1 MKRTGRTIWFVTIMA
16 ISALMV
22 TACSDGSDG
31 ELSDVRSNL
40 SASPTWALASYNGEW
55 TVNQQVVDTAR
66 LDVTDVLSVRLPE
79 TFLTHLCF
87 SQSDAGNA
95 LSYYSETDGVKAS
108 EIKPLGLPTA
118 IEIKDQGYTNEAV
131 FSYFSAKALVNDG
144 MTVYRSAYFLVT
156 INGTKYHV
164 ELLSSDKGSAIRRS
178 DTMGWTIAITVNGFC
193 ITNTE
198 NFKEQ
203 YISPPPITLYYNT
216 TERIR

>member
-1 MKRTGRTIWFVTIMA
+1 
-16 ISALMV
+16 
-22 TACSDGSDG
+22 
-31 ELSDVRSNL
+31 
-40 SASPTWALASYNGEW
+40 LASYNGEW

-87 SQSDAGNA
+87 SQSGAENA
-95 LSYYSETDGVKAS
+95 LSYYSEIDGVKAS

-118 IEIKDQGYTNEAV
+118 IEIKDQGYTDEAV

-164 ELLSSDKGSAIRRS
+164 ELLSSDKGSAIRMS

-193 ITNTE
+193 VTNTMNYE
-198 NFKEQ
+198 EK
-203 YISPPPITLYYNT
+203 YISINPITLYYNT